1 MANRQ
6 DALLQGRGDAF
17 VAALKH
23 LALPAIVLG
32 TNMMGII
39 TQLTRAS
46 VQEALHEDFVM
57 TAHAKGLS
65 AARVLW
71 RHAFRNAQIGVV
83 TIIGLEFGA
92 LLSGA
97 MIVETVFAWPGIG
110 SLLVQGISSRD
121 YPLIIGLV
129 LVYTTIFILV
139 NLLIDLAYTVIL
151 STDHLGR
158 DILSRIIYGSRVSL
172 IIAGAVAIFASVTG
186 VALGVIAGWFGGR
199 IDDAIQKLV
208 EIFWSFPPLMLAI
221 AIVAFVGQGLG
232 IVIIALT
239 AQRWIP
245 YCRVT
250 RAETMALR
258 EREFILSARTLGA
271 SDGFIIRHH
280 ILPNVMLSIIVMS
293 SFAMAN
299 AIIAESA
306 LSFLGLGVPPAIP
319 TWGGMLSD
327 ARSYISTAWWM
338 ALFPGVAIFLTVL
351 GMNPLG
357 DALRIQFDPQL
368 KSR

>member
-1 MANRQ
+1 MSSTTRPLPTGLRAQWLRFRVTYRHLTGFKAGFGILTMAVLLVMGLLSPWLAPHPPNHQ
-6 DALLQGRGDAF
+6 DLM
-17 VAALKH
+17 VAMMPPDWTGPH
-23 LALPAIVLG
+23 VLG
-32 TNMMGII
+32 T
-39 TQLTRAS
+39 
-46 VQEALHEDFVM
+46 
-57 TAHAKGLS
+57 
-65 AARVLW
+65 
-71 RHAFRNAQIGVV
+71 
-83 TIIGLEFGA
+83 
-92 LLSGA
+92 
-97 MIVETVFAWPGIG
+97 
-110 SLLVQGISSRD
+110 
-121 YPLIIGLV
+121 
-129 LVYTTIFILV
+129 
-139 NLLIDLAYTVIL
+139 
-151 STDHLGR
+151 DHVGR

-172 IIAGAVAIFASVTG
+172 IIAGAVAIFASLAGVFTG
-186 VALGVIAGWFGGR
+186 VVAGYFGGR
-199 IDDAIQKLV
+199 IDAAIQKLV

-271 SDGFIIRHH
+271 SDAFIIHHH
-280 ILPNVMLSIIVMS
+280 ILPNVMLSIIVMT

-299 AIIAESA
+299 AIIAESS
-306 LSFLGLGVPPAIP
+306 LSFLGLGVPPTIP

-338 ALFPGVAIFLTVL
+338 ALFPGLAIFVTVL
-351 GMNPLG
+351 GMNLLG
-357 DALRIQFDPQL
+357 DALRNQFDPKL

>member
-1 MANRQ
+1 MSFSLSALRWQALRRDYRHLTGFKAGFGFAMLAILLAMGLFSPWLAPHPPNQQDLMA
-6 DALLQGRGDAF
+6 AM
-17 VAALKH
+17 
-23 LALPAIVLG
+23 LPPDWTGPYVLG
-32 TNMMGII
+32 T
-39 TQLTRAS
+39 
-46 VQEALHEDFVM
+46 
-57 TAHAKGLS
+57 
-65 AARVLW
+65 
-71 RHAFRNAQIGVV
+71 
-83 TIIGLEFGA
+83 
-92 LLSGA
+92 
-97 MIVETVFAWPGIG
+97 
-110 SLLVQGISSRD
+110 
-121 YPLIIGLV
+121 
-129 LVYTTIFILV
+129 
-139 NLLIDLAYTVIL
+139 
-151 STDHLGR
+151 DHVGR

-172 IIAGAVAIFASVTG
+172 IIAGAVAIFASATG
-186 VALGVIAGWFGGR
+186 VVLGVIAGWFGGW

-250 RAETMALR
+250 RAETIALR

-280 ILPNVMLSIIVMS
+280 ILPNVMLSIIVMT

-338 ALFPGVAIFLTVL
+338 ALFPGLAIFLTVL
-351 GMNPLG
+351 GMNLLG
-357 DALRIQFDPQL
+357 DALRSQFDPKL
-368 KSR
+368 KSH